1 MKRLFILI
9 GCVVLLSA
17 LGIWFFLT
25 GGLFGKRI
33 RHVVL
38 ISIDTCRADRL
49 GCYGYDKNTTP
60 NIDSFAE
67 DSVLFKSVVA
77 PIPFTFP
84 SHLSMM
90 TGTIPPYHGVHD
102 NEGRPIPDS
111 HLTLA
116 EILKE
121 QGYKTAAIIA
131 SYVLN
136 AKFGLNQGFDSYTE
150 FKDDSYA
157 PTVFVNGRRASETG
171 RLTTEWLEENRHNKF
186 FLFVHYYDAHFP
198 YDPPEPFDAEFKD
211 PYDGEVA
218 SVDESVGRIM
228 EKLKEL
234 GLYDNTLII
243 ITSDHGE
250 MLGEH
255 EEEGHGYYIYESAI
269 KVPLIIKIP
278 GSRKHRIVDDTVG
291 LIDIFPTV
299 CSKLGIAVPQFI
311 QGVDLFGYFEG
322 KGVGEDRY
330 QYTESLTATKFGGNS
345 LLGVVRGKWKYI
357 QTTRPELYNVEKDP
371 GEENNLIEQE
381 PKRAHLMQGNLKY
394 IMDSY
399 LGGIAKPDNSDV
411 DFETRKKLE
420 SLGYIGGE
428 VDASLSFDQL
438 REDPKDLKYIH
449 KMYRKAVNY
458 TLLKDW
464 KNARIWCDKLLAERP
479 DLKLAHML
487 SAQIWSG
494 TVKNEPDKAKA
505 YEEIADMFFTLKEY
519 DRAIKTWNEVLKLGV
534 DTAELRKKIAVAN
547 LNLGNTDE
555 AVAQFNKSL
564 QLDPAQADVN
574 VSLGKLSLDLDKK
587 DEALK
592 YWADSLKINPAQPG
606 LHDELGKVY
615 YQKGELRKA
624 IDHWTKAV
632 QLRQDDVEILNNL
645 AWLHSAIRD
654 SDVRDPKKAVEYA
667 LRACELTDYG
677 QVDFVDTLA
686 VAYAA
691 NGQFPEAIETALKA
705 LGLAVPAGRENLVD
719 EINKRLEL
727 YKTKQPYYN
736 R

>member
-1 MKRLFILI
+1 MKRFLTLVGF
-9 GCVVLLSA
+9 VVLLLS
-17 LGIWFFLT
+17 LGFWSLSSR
-25 GGLFGKRI
+25 LFGKKVRN
-33 RHVVL
+33 VLL
-38 ISIDTCRADRL
+38 ISMDTVRADRL

-116 EILKE
+116 EVLKE

-136 AKFGLNQGFDSYTE
+136 AKFGLNQGFDSYNE

-171 RLTTEWLEENRHNKF
+171 RLTTEWLEENSHNKF
-186 FLFVHYYDAHFP
+186 FLFIHYYDPHFP
-198 YDPPEPFDAEFKD
+198 YHPPEPFDAEFKD
-211 PYDGEVA
+211 PYDGEIA
-218 SVDESVGRIM
+218 SVDESVGRIID
-228 EKLKEL
+228 KLKEL
-234 GLYDNTLII
+234 DLYDNTLII

-255 EEEGHGYYIYESAI
+255 EEAGHGYYIYESAI

-278 GSRKHRIVDDTVG
+278 GSRKHRTVDEIVG

-299 CSKLGIAVPQFI
+299 CSKLGLQVPDFI
-311 QGVDLFGYFEG
+311 QGVDLSSYFQG
-322 KGVGEDRY
+322 KGVVDSRY

-345 LLGVVRGKWKYI
+345 LLGVVSGKWKYI
-357 QTTRPELYNVEKDP
+357 QTTRPELYNLEKDP
-371 GEENNLIEQE
+371 GEENNLVEKD

-399 LGGIAKPDNSDV
+399 LGGFANTDKPDV
-411 DFETRKKLE
+411 DLETRKKLE
-420 SLGYIGGE
+420 SLGYIGGD

-438 REDPKDLKYIH
+438 RDDPKDLKHIH
-449 KMYRKAVNY
+449 KIYRKVVNY
-458 TLLKDW
+458 TLLEDW
-464 KNARIWCDKLLAERP
+464 ENARIWCDKLLAERP
-479 DLKLAHML
+479 DLPLAHMM
-487 SAQIWSG
+487 SAQIWRG
-494 TVKNEPDKAKA
+494 TVINEPDKAKA
-505 YEEIADMFFTLKEY
+505 YEKIADMYLKLKEY

-534 DTAELRKKIAVAN
+534 DTFELRKKLAVAN
-547 LNLGNTDE
+547 IHLKNAEE
-555 AVAQFNKSL
+555 AIEHLEISL
-564 QLDPAQADVN
+564 KMKPDQADVN
-574 VSLGKLSLDLDKK
+574 LTLGEILNGLGDS
-587 DEALK
+587 DEAIK
-592 YWADSLKINPAQPG
+592 YWAASVKINPTQPG
-606 LHDELGKVY
+606 LLDEMAKIY

-624 IDHWTKAV
+624 IDHWTKAAK
-632 QLRQDDVEILNNL
+632 LRPDDAEMLNNL
-645 AWLHSAIRD
+645 AWLHSAIRNPD
-654 SDVRDPKKAVEYA
+654 IRKPQKALEYA
-667 LRACELTDYG
+667 LRSCELTDYA
-677 QVDFVDTLA
+677 QANFVDTLA

-705 LGLAVPAGRENLVD
+705 LGLAVSDGRENLVD
-719 EINKRLEL
+719 EINERLEL
-727 YKTKQPYYN
+727 YKAKQPYYY